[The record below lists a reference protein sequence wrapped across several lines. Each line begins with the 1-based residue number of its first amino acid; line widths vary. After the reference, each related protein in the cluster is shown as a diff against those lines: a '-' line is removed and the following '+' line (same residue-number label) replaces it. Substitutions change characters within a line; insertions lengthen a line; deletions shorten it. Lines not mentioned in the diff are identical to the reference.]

1 MPCKLRNFYFY
12 ILNKIFLAG
21 RVNLTRLRRPSCALK
36 NKTKRCLRKHGK
48 SGVRPEYAPG
58 IPDYDDRSKR
68 NCMRLHSAGV
78 DVVLPSTHTPEDE
91 SMCRALLNVT
101 RIIEE

>member
-1 MPCKLRNFYFY
+1 M
-12 ILNKIFLAG
+12 
-21 RVNLTRLRRPSCALK
+21 K
-36 NKTKRCLRKHGK
+36 N
-48 SGVRPEYAPG
+48 SIDEYAPG

-68 NCMRLHSAGV
+68 NCMRLHRAGV